1 MIAEWASSD
10 DRSVTVRAAPG
21 GIPVEVKLEP
31 AALQQ
36 RPEVLARQILETS
49 ALAGRRATRSLRGRL
64 TTEIGP
70 EANRTLDR
78 VGLSAPAESD
88 DADGDAAGEDYG
100 AEEYGG
106 GDVGWLL
113 RGRP

>member
-1 MIAEWASSD
+1 MIAEWATSD
-10 DRSVTVRAAPG
+10 DHSVTVRAAPG

-36 RPEVLARQILETS
+36 RPDVLARQILETA
-49 ALAGRRATRSLRGRL
+49 ALAGARATGSLRGRL

-78 VGLSAPAESD
+78 VGLSAPAEPD
-88 DADGDAAGEDYG
+88 VD
-100 AEEYGG
+100 GG

>member
-1 MIAEWASSD
+1 MIAEWATSD
-10 DRSVTVRAAPG
+10 DQSVIVRAAPG

-36 RPEVLARQILETS
+36 RPDVLARQILE
-49 ALAGRRATRSLRGRL
+49 AAAVAGRRATRSLRGRL

-78 VGLSAPAESD
+78 VGLPAPAESG
-88 DADGDAAGEDYG
+88 ADGDGDTG
-100 AEEYGG
+100 DEEYGG